1 MTKNKLNT
9 GDLWFNPN
17 EPEKLAVFKK
27 NKWET
32 FTPELSD
39 KQKDILQIANYRQ
52 QLAELETQ
60 FWFNDLPTKEYM
72 VRFDGIKKRIHELE
86 NKHRTALEKF
96 IYFVKKLNKLDNSM
110 LFIDQIILLPINI

>member
-27 NKWET
+27 NKWEK

-39 KQKDILQIANYRQ
+39 YLGERVTDRLRENGGALIGFNWDSYRKN
-52 QLAELETQ
+52 L
-60 FWFNDLPTKEYM
+60 
-72 VRFDGIKKRIHELE
+72 
-86 NKHRTALEKF
+86 
-96 IYFVKKLNKLDNSM
+96 
-110 LFIDQIILLPINI
+110 

>member
-1 MTKNKLNT
+1 MEQILMTKNKLHT

-27 NKWET
+27 
-32 FTPELSD
+32 PELSN
-39 KQKDILQIANYRQ
+39 KQKNMLQIANYKQ

-72 VRFDGIKKRIHELE
+72 VRFDAIKKRINELE
-86 NKHRTALEKF
+86 Q
-96 IYFVKKLNKLDNSM
+96 LD
-110 LFIDQIILLPINI
+110 D

>member
-1 MTKNKLNT
+1 MTKNKFNT

-27 NKWET
+27 NKWEK

-96 IYFVKKLNKLDNSM
+96 IYFVKKLLKK
-110 LFIDQIILLPINI
+110 I